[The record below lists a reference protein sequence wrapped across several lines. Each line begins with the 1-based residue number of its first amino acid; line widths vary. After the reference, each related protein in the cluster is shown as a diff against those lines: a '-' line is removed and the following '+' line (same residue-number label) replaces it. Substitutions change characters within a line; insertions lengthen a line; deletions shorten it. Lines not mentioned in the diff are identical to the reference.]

1 MNIDSIKT
9 YPAGSSAKYKH
20 RGMRVPGYEE
30 RITDVCKNEKLNRG
44 YYGGSFTGIN
54 MNRAAATV
62 SSTAE
67 PLLKDNW
74 FDKLLKLCDKH
85 TVIAQ
90 NLVALVLA
98 ATLRPLAIMS
108 LPGKKNK
115 EDKEYAAGHSIS
127 SGVIGFGFSSVVMY
141 PLGQAVEKTK
151 RNVTEI
157 SVAPLLDKDVEKMLK
172 DEEAVVKGLKDKFGG
187 ETYYELIDNIRKN
200 SDDVK
205 GDLDKVNSYK
215 NLKKQL
221 KSIDKLKEYYGV
233 DTLPELVEKLKE
245 KYNISSLKDLENVP
259 LFQKFKNI
267 YKVEN
272 LAKLEQSH
280 AFKMATKVLDMAPD
294 VFIFGLAKA
303 MLTVALIPPILKYG
317 FGVEKSKKPAP
328 EQNPAELAKAKENS
342 SISVGLQKPE
352 IAKFAGGLE

>member
-1 MNIDSIKT
+1 MNIDSINN
-9 YPAGSSAKYKH
+9 YPTGSLARFTHKGMVRGYKESSAD
-20 RGMRVPGYEE
+20 M
-30 RITDVCKNEKLNRG
+30 CKNEKLNRG
-44 YYGGSFTGIN
+44 YYSGSFTGIN
-54 MNRAAATV
+54 MNRAAATI

-67 PLLKDNW
+67 PILKDNW

-98 ATLRPLAIMS
+98 ATLRPIAIMS

-127 SGVIGFGFSSVVMY
+127 SGVIGFAFSSIVMF

-151 RNVTEI
+151 RNVSEI
-157 SVAPLLDKDVEKMLK
+157 AVSPLLSKDVEAMLK
-172 DEEAVVKGLKDKFGG
+172 AGEADIQDLKARYGG
-187 ETYYELIDNIRKN
+187 DTYYELIDSIRKK
-200 SDDVK
+200 SGDVT
-205 GDLDKVNSYK
+205 GDLGKVNSFK

-221 KSIDKLKEYYGV
+221 KYIDKLKELYEV
-233 DTLPELVEKLKE
+233 KTLPELIDRLKA
-245 KYNISSLKDLENVP
+245 KYNISDLKDLENVP
-259 LFQKFKNI
+259 LFQKFKKI

-280 AFKMATKVLDMAPD
+280 AFKMTTKVLDMAPD
-294 VFIFGLAKA
+294 VFVFGLAKA

-317 FGVEKSKKPAP
+317 FGVEKSKKPAKEVKP
-328 EQNPAELAKAKENS
+328 QAPAENATT
-342 SISVGLQKPE
+342 VTMQKPE
-352 IAKFAGGLE
+352 IAKFAGGLK

>member
-1 MNIDSIKT
+1 MNIDSINN
-9 YPAGSSAKYKH
+9 YPIGSLAKYKH
-20 RGMRVPGYEE
+20 KGKNVRGYEE
-30 RITDVCKNEKLNRG
+30 SSAGMCENEKLNRG
-44 YYGGSFTGIN
+44 YYSGSFTGIN
-54 MNRAAATV
+54 MNRAAATI

-127 SGVIGFGFSSVVMY
+127 SGVIGFGFSSIVMY

-157 SVAPLLDKDVEKMLK
+157 AVAPLLDKDVEKMIK
-172 DEEAVVKGLKDKFGG
+172 DEEAVVSGLKAKYGG

-200 SDDVK
+200 SNNIE
-205 GDLDKVNSYK
+205 GDLGKVNSFK

-233 DTLPELVEKLKE
+233 ETLPELVGKLKE
-245 KYNISSLKDLENVP
+245 KYNITNLQDLENVP
-259 LFQKFKNI
+259 LFQKFKKI

-280 AFKMATKVLDMAPD
+280 AFKMTTKVLDMAPD

-317 FGVEKSKKPAP
+317 FGVEKSKKPAAQP
-328 EQNPAELAKAKENS
+328 NPQTSVENTS
-342 SISVGLQKPE
+342 AMQAIQKPE
-352 IAKFAGGLE
+352 IAKFAGGLK